1 MIRAICGVARS
12 FKIYYPIRGYEV
24 GPITSNILFPECDL
38 KRTRGGNVLFKRREL
53 RGGRRDA
60 GNKSSVTAEKR
71 RFSVSFHAQV
81 NSIPQSASARKFFQR
96 CTSMRTMRMQKTGR
110 EIQIYGAC

>member
-12 FKIYYPIRGYEV
+12 FKIYYPIRGHEV

-81 NSIPQSASARKFFQR
+81 NSISQSASARKFFQR

-110 EIQIYGAC
+110 EIQIYGAY

>member
-12 FKIYYPIRGYEV
+12 FKIYYPIRGHEV

-53 RGGRRDA
+53 RGEETQEIRVASPRKREGFQFRFTR
-60 GNKSSVTAEKR
+60 KSTLYRNLPPHGS
-71 RFSVSFHAQV
+71 SFNGVH
-81 NSIPQSASARKFFQR
+81 
-96 CTSMRTMRMQKTGR
+96 
-110 EIQIYGAC
+110 